1 MLSIEH
7 QQRLIWAARPKRENF
22 TMDNKELDDVIAA
35 IRKEA
40 PDKFHSSASVRERKF
55 YDEPWFDPNSNYVRS
70 RNHNIY

>member
-1 MLSIEH
+1 
-7 QQRLIWAARPKRENF
+7 
-22 TMDNKELDDVIAA
+22 MDNKELDDVIAA